1 MLKLR
6 DPVKERSLYKMTKRA
21 TFFSSVSSVKG
32 YVRAQT
38 SLITML
44 GLVLGMFMYTSPA
57 YAQSSIVVKL
67 KSLGQARSAA
77 VLSRGQQV
85 DGCKTT
91 SDTIT
96 GNVDGNG
103 MFSVNFY
110 FTPDC
115 TGTRAKFFRFS
126 IPQGSEGGT
135 VTCQKSDNADFGV
148 DCKLKLK
155 DTSSSPSSS
164 QSTFRL
170 LTVQFDDLPDG
181 TLSGGILNSGLV
193 QVGDCATKAT
203 TLQVPID
210 GQEFT
215 LVLFKNPDC
224 TGGSKRSRRFSF
236 LNQQP
241 EGSLSCRSNSV
252 QILFGLKPLN

>member
-1 MLKLR
+1 M
-6 DPVKERSLYKMTKRA
+6 VKCTP
-21 TFFSSVSSVKG
+21 FSSSISPVRG
-32 YVRAQT
+32 YVRAQA
-38 SLITML
+38 SLMTIL
-44 GLVLGMFMYTSPA
+44 GLILGMFIYTSPVH
-57 YAQSSIVVKL
+57 AQSPIVVKL
-67 KSLGQARSAA
+67 KSLGQAQSAA
-77 VLSRGQQV
+77 VLFRGQQV

-96 GNVDGNG
+96 GNVDGSG

-126 IPQGSEGGT
+126 VPQGSDGGT
-135 VTCQKSDNADFGV
+135 VTCQKSNTAEFGV
-148 DCKLKLK
+148 NCKLKLNN
-155 DTSSSPSSS
+155 TTPSSL
-164 QSTFRL
+164 T
-170 LTVQFDDLPDG
+170 LTVNFDDLPDG

-193 QVGDCATKAT
+193 RVGDCATKAT

-224 TGGSKRSRRFSF
+224 SGGSKRSRRFSF
-236 LNQQP
+236 LDQQ
-241 EGSLSCRSNSV
+241 EGSLSCRSNSI

>member
-1 MLKLR
+1 MAKCTTLS
-6 DPVKERSLYKMTKRA
+6 PSI
-21 TFFSSVSSVKG
+21 SSAKG

-38 SLITML
+38 SLMTIL
-44 GLVLGMFMYTSPA
+44 GLILGMLIYTSPV
-57 YAQSSIVVKL
+57 YAQSPIVVRL
-67 KSLGQARSAA
+67 KSLGQAQSAA
-77 VLSRGQQV
+77 VLFRGQQV
-85 DGCKTT
+85 DGCKTA

-126 IPQGSEGGT
+126 VPQGSEGGT

-155 DTSSSPSSS
+155 DASSSPSSS
-164 QSTFRL
+164 QDSFRL

-181 TLSGGILNSGLV
+181 TFSGGILNSGLLKGNCV
-193 QVGDCATKAT
+193 TTKQT

-210 GQEFT
+210 GKNFT
-215 LVLFKNPDC
+215 LVFFNTRDC
-224 TGGSKRSRRFSF
+224 SGGSRRSRRFS
-236 LNQQP
+236 LLDQQP
-241 EGSLSCRSNSV
+241 EGAVTCRSNTV
-252 QILFGLKPLN
+252 LVLFGVQPLSN

>member
-1 MLKLR
+1 MAKC
-6 DPVKERSLYKMTKRA
+6 T
-21 TFFSSVSSVKG
+21 TFSPSISSARG

-38 SLITML
+38 SLMTVL
-44 GLVLGMFMYTSPA
+44 GLILGMFIYTSPV
-57 YAQSSIVVKL
+57 YAQSPIVVKL

-77 VLSRGQQV
+77 VLFRGQQV

-115 TGTRAKFFRFS
+115 TGTRAKTFRFS
-126 IPQGSEGGT
+126 VPQGSEGGI
-135 VTCQKSDNADFGV
+135 VTCQKSDADFGV
-148 DCKLKLK
+148 DCKLKIK
-155 DTSSSPSSS
+155 NTTQSSS
-164 QSTFRL
+164 T

-224 TGGSKRSRRFSF
+224 TGGSRRSRRFSF